1 MHPAAE
7 HSPLGKSSEYIA
19 TYTPSLLFPIPR
31 AAKWAEL
38 GLTADT
44 LPYKG
49 VDFWNCFELSW
60 LLPSGKPVVAIGEF
74 SIPADSPNIIESK
87 SFKLY
92 LNSLNQTPF
101 PSVEALEACLVQDLS
116 AAAGKAVGVRVRRL
130 QDVEREG
137 VVSLPGVCIDEL
149 DVTVNSYDHPQP
161 ELLRCDTSQVVEESV
176 HSHLLKSNCPVT
188 SQPDWGSVCVQY
200 RGAALDHGS
209 LLAYLVSFRQH
220 SDFHE
225 QCVERIFMDLQA
237 LLKPEKL
244 TVFARYVRRG
254 GLDINPYRSTQ
265 EGTFENG
272 RLVRQ

>member
-7 HSPLGKSSEYIA
+7 HSPLGQASEDVP
-19 TYTPSLLFPIPR
+19 TNSPPLLFPIPR
-31 AAKWAEL
+31 APKYAQL
-38 GLTADT
+38 GLTAET

-92 LNSLNQTPF
+92 LNSLNQTAF
-101 PSVEALEACLVQDLS
+101 ADVASLEATLVKDLS
-116 AAAGKAVGVRVRRL
+116 AAAGKPVGVRVRSL
-130 QDVEREG
+130 KDVEAEG
-137 VVSLPGVCIDEL
+137 VVALPGVCIDDL
-149 DVTVNSYDHPQP
+149 DISVSNYEHPRP
-161 ELLRCDTSQVVEESV
+161 ELLRCDDSRIVEETV
-176 HSHLLKSNCPVT
+176 YSHLLKSNCPVT
-188 SQPDWGSVCVQY
+188 SQPDWGTVVVEY
-200 RGAALDHGS
+200 RGSALDHAS
-209 LLAYLVSFRQH
+209 LLEYIVSFRQH

-225 QCVERIFMDLQA
+225 QCVERIFLDLQR

-254 GLDINPYRSTQ
+254 GLDINPYRSTESVQ
-265 EGTFENG
+265 LPNH

>member
-31 AAKWAEL
+31 TAKWAEL
-38 GLTADT
+38 GLTAET

-101 PSVEALEACLVQDLS
+101 ADTASLEATLVEDLS
-116 AAAGKAVGVRVRRL
+116 AAAG
-130 QDVEREG
+130 
-137 VVSLPGVCIDEL
+137 
-149 DVTVNSYDHPQP
+149 
-161 ELLRCDTSQVVEESV
+161 
-176 HSHLLKSNCPVT
+176 
-188 SQPDWGSVCVQY
+188 
-200 RGAALDHGS
+200 
-209 LLAYLVSFRQH
+209 
-220 SDFHE
+220 
-225 QCVERIFMDLQA
+225 
-237 LLKPEKL
+237 
-244 TVFARYVRRG
+244 
-254 GLDINPYRSTQ
+254 
-265 EGTFENG
+265 
-272 RLVRQ
+272 

>member
-7 HSPLGKSSEYIA
+7 HSPLGKSSEYIS

-38 GLTADT
+38 GLSAET

-92 LNSLNQTPF
+92 LNSLNQTAF
-101 PSVEALEACLVQDLS
+101 ADTQSLEATLCTDLS
-116 AAAGKAVGVRVRRL
+116 LAAGKPVNVRIRSL
-130 QDVEREG
+130 ADIEAEG
-137 VVSLPGVCIDEL
+137 VMALPGVCIDDL
-149 DVTVNSYDHPQP
+149 DINVSSYEHPRP
-161 ELLRCDTSQVVEESV
+161 ELLRCDDSRVVEESV

-188 SQPDWGSVCVQY
+188 SQPDWGSVVVEY
-200 RGAALDHGS
+200 RGAALDHAS
-209 LLAYLVSFRQH
+209 LLEYIVSFRQH

-225 QCVERIFMDLQA
+225 QCVERIFLDLQR

-244 TVFARYVRRG
+244 TVYARYVRRG
-254 GLDINPYRSTQ
+254 GLDINPYRST
-265 EGTFENG
+265 ENTQFLNV
-272 RLVRQ
+272 RLARQ